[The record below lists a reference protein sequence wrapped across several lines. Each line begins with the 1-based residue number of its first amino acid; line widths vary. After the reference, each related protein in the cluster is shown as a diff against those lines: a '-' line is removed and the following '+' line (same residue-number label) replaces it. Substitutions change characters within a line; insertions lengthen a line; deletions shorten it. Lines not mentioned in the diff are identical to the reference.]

1 MTQQQLGLFGDVTTV
16 PTSEADDQTESDYR
30 EARLPFSDACDVA
43 AQYGRETAAR
53 YLAEPIVQVRL
64 RSFVRGLAFAND
76 FDERAQEKLRNV
88 AWTAADPIVQEHGL
102 PF

>member
-1 MTQQQLGLFGDVTTV
+1 MTQQLGLFGEVTTAS
-16 PTSEADDQTESDYR
+16 TSEVADQTESDYH
-30 EARLPFSDACDVA
+30 EARLPFSDACEVA
-43 AQYGRETAAR
+43 AQYGRETAAS
-53 YLAEPIVQVRL
+53 YLAEPMVQLRL

-76 FDERAQEKLRNV
+76 FDKAAQEKLRNI

>member
-1 MTQQQLGLFGDVTTV
+1 MTQQLGLFGDVTTAS
-16 PTSEADDQTESDYR
+16 TSEAAAQTESDYR
-30 EARLPFSDACDVA
+30 EACLPFSDACEVA

-53 YLAEPIVQVRL
+53 YLAEPMVQLRL

-76 FDERAQEKLRNV
+76 FDADAQELLRNI

>member
-1 MTQQQLGLFGDVTTV
+1 MTQQLGLFGEVAMA
-16 PTSEADDQTESDYR
+16 PTSAADEQTESDYR
-30 EARLPFSDACDVA
+30 EARVPFTDACDIA
-43 AQYGRETAAR
+43 AQYGRETAER
-53 YLAEPIVQVRL
+53 YLAAPMVRLRL

-76 FDERAQEKLRNV
+76 FDADAQELLRNI